1 MLIDQ
6 PARCAERAKE
16 YAAQLREDI
25 ALLVR
30 SGTMAARAE
39 TFYEPFSDMMRRV
52 QSWPI
57 VLADGLQLG
66 RSPIEARTLVSL
78 TAKQLPSY
86 GGSSQTA
93 ADDIA
98 HYQNLGYRV
107 VVLAG
112 DMRRAR
118 ILCEFLDGHGIHAA
132 AAEHPDALP
141 EPGQCL
147 VTAGSLSAGIEF
159 PYARLAILT
168 DTQIAA
174 SGLRRAKHK
183 KQTNREKINSY
194 TDLSVGD
201 LVVHEYHGIG
211 RFAGIVQ
218 MPVDGAVKDYIK
230 ISYAGADTLYVPAT
244 QLDLVSKYI
253 GAGEDRP

>member
-1 MLIDQ
+1 M
-6 PARCAERAKE
+6 
-16 YAAQLREDI
+16 
-25 ALLVR
+25 
-30 SGTMAARAE
+30 
-39 TFYEPFSDMMRRV
+39 
-52 QSWPI
+52 
-57 VLADGLQLG
+57 
-66 RSPIEARTLVSL
+66 SL

-183 KQTNREKINSY
+183 NKRTAKRS
-194 TDLSVGD
+194 TPTRTFPS
-201 LVVHEYHGIG
+201 
-211 RFAGIVQ
+211 
-218 MPVDGAVKDYIK
+218 
-230 ISYAGADTLYVPAT
+230 AT
-244 QLDLVSKYI
+244 SSCMNTTASAALRALCRCRSTV
-253 GAGEDRP
+253 R